1 MTSVSYGGGTIPKQ
15 TFFNLDE
22 EKQSRIL
29 ECAIDEF
36 ALHSFDNVKLS
47 SIVKN
52 AQIPRGS
59 FYQYFEDKTDLYL
72 HLMDM
77 AKDRKLEYLKDL
89 LINAQNMPFM
99 ELFKELYTAGIKFA
113 ISNPRF
119 VKMMGHLLSTKG
131 KIYDDVMK
139 NNLQLAIDMY
149 SSFIDRDK
157 EKGLIRKDID
167 TKVFAE
173 FVIDL
178 TVNVTVS
185 ELEEESKEFNYDN
198 MLERITQIMK
208 IVEFGV
214 KTGE

>member
-1 MTSVSYGGGTIPKQ
+1 MTRLSCGGDTIPKQ

-22 EKQSRIL
+22 EKQTRIL

-36 ALHSFDNVKLS
+36 AFHSFDNAKLS
-47 SIVKN
+47 NIIKN

-72 HLMDM
+72 HIMDM
-77 AKDRKLEYLKDL
+77 AKDRKLDFMKDL
-89 LINAQNMPFM
+89 LINAQNMSFM
-99 ELFKELYTAGIKFA
+99 ELFKELYIAGIKFA
-113 ISNPRF
+113 ISSPRF
-119 VKMMGHLLSTKG
+119 VKITAHLLSTKG
-131 KIYDDVMK
+131 KIYEEVMK

-149 SSFIDRDK
+149 SSFIERDK

-167 TKVFAE
+167 TKTFAE
-173 FVIDL
+173 LVIDM
-178 TVNVTVS
+178 TINVSVS
-185 ELEEESKEFNYDN
+185 ELQETSKEFNYDN

-208 IVEFGV
+208 IIEFGV